1 MRILRDAYFV
11 AIALNHLA
19 VDLLNSQKEILLV
32 FVAPSLGLSNAD
44 IGLVV
49 LIYAVV
55 GSFSQP
61 IFGLLA
67 DRFRV
72 HWLSGGSLLWM
83 AFWFSVALFIQG
95 RLAVVPLIVGALGSG
110 AFHSAGTERAT
121 SRGEKLML
129 GQAATAASL
138 FFLFGQ
144 AALVLIVTLRRDT
157 GSGGVPASAVGW

>member
-67 DRFRV
+67 D
-72 HWLSGGSLLWM
+72 
-83 AFWFSVALFIQG
+83 
-95 RLAVVPLIVGALGSG
+95 
-110 AFHSAGTERAT
+110 
-121 SRGEKLML
+121 
-129 GQAATAASL
+129 
-138 FFLFGQ
+138 
-144 AALVLIVTLRRDT
+144 
-157 GSGGVPASAVGW
+157 

>member
-1 MRILRDAYFV
+1 
-11 AIALNHLA
+11 
-19 VDLLNSQKEILLV
+19 
-32 FVAPSLGLSNAD
+32 
-44 IGLVV
+44 
-49 LIYAVV
+49 
-55 GSFSQP
+55 
-61 IFGLLA
+61 
-67 DRFRV
+67 
-72 HWLSGGSLLWM
+72 M